1 MSDGPGIPRLLASML
16 GVEQPRA
23 ARPVAVPPQ
32 GPPRQA
38 APRVPAS
45 TAPAPQQPTSGGGL
59 QPPPRL
65 APPERLQPRR
75 ERGPSHRQP
84 QRGRPAAATA
94 ADPASTNPVRRPR
107 PDHGDTGAAYVL
119 PAAGD
124 AAMTR
129 AALREVLRS
138 PAHAR
143 TAVLAAE
150 VLAAPRGLRPYGTD

>member
-1 MSDGPGIPRLLASML
+1 MSDGPGIPR
-16 GVEQPRA
+16 P
-23 ARPVAVPPQ
+23 
-32 GPPRQA
+32 
-38 APRVPAS
+38 
-45 TAPAPQQPTSGGGL
+45 
-59 QPPPRL
+59 L

-75 ERGPSHRQP
+75 EPVPAQRQP
-84 QRGRPAAATA
+84 QPQPQPQQGRPAAATA

-107 PDHGDTGAAYVL
+107 PDHGNTGAAYVL

-129 AALREVLRS
+129 VALREVLRS

-150 VLAAPRGLRPYGTD
+150 VLGAPRGLRPYGTD

>member
-16 GVEQPRA
+16 GVEQSRA
-23 ARPVAVPPQ
+23 ARPGTVPPQ

-38 APRVPAS
+38 ASPAPAS
-45 TAPAPQQPTSGGGL
+45 AAPAPQQPTSGGGL